1 MKRKPHGE
9 EGGGRALHDGSILKT
24 HLRLNVVS
32 PFQAPV
38 HVHHSS
44 AAGQRPGY
52 EMLDSHPR
60 LDRWRGLQDHT
71 KDLLSMPNTSTAG
84 FLEHLTCSYSTLE
97 YEGRN
102 LPVATA
108 GFLERLHMQL

>member
-1 MKRKPHGE
+1 M
-9 EGGGRALHDGSILKT
+9 LKT
-24 HLRLNVVS
+24 HLCLNVVS

-44 AAGQRPGY
+44 AAGQQPGF
-52 EMLDSHPR
+52 DSHPR

-71 KDLLSMPNTSTAG
+71 KDLLSMPDTS
-84 FLEHLTCSYSTLE
+84 
-97 YEGRN
+97 
-102 LPVATA
+102 TA